1 MHVRVLQNIHANVLW
16 KKSCRDLK
24 NVYIRIIPFNFT
36 FPYEV
41 WSVLI
46 EWSQQQIKCD
56 GQPLTVYQVFWLFQ
70 LTVILFHCLFHV
82 PVLFHLQ
89 IRMGTEKLGNK
100 YLTASGQVRPSL
112 GSVSSPRQKGLC
124 IADVIWILKT
134 FNNCYFKWKCITFF
148 ENQSEVFSFKFTSSF
163 VVVFSILNVG
173 YIS

>member
-1 MHVRVLQNIHANVLW
+1 MILLWPLTCHQQNCIYKVTWMFVESRILSILIQKMWKYACKGSSKHSCKHVLW

-24 NVYIRIIPFNFT
+24 NVYIRIIPSNFT

-100 YLTASGQVRPSL
+100 YLTASGQVRPWVQSHL
-112 GSVSSPRQKGLC
+112 QGKRASV
-124 IADVIWILKT
+124 
-134 FNNCYFKWKCITFF
+134 
-148 ENQSEVFSFKFTSSF
+148 
-163 VVVFSILNVG
+163 
-173 YIS
+173 